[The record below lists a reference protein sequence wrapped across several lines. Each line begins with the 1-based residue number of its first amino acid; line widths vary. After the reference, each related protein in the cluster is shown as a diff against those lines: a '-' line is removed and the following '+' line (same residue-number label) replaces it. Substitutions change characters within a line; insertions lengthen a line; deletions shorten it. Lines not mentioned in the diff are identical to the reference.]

1 MIEIQKVDRYF
12 DPENMSLKESCKVPV
27 GLLLRNYDKN
37 PEYNDNL
44 VTVQQSVEKIS
55 DDMQGSMRKLLD
67 NNSALQGIEG
77 KTAKL
82 GELAGKFKNEAGK
95 LKDKIYRERN
105 MQIIVAALVSLFLF
119 AVIVYM
125 VRTIG
130 E

>member
-1 MIEIQKVDRYF
+1 M
-12 DPENMSLKESCKVPV
+12 NLKESCKVPV
-27 GLLLRNYDKN
+27 GHLLRNYDKN

-67 NNSALQGIEG
+67 NTSALQGIEG

-105 MQIIVAALVSLFLF
+105 MQIIVAALVSLFLLV
-119 AVIVYM
+119 VIVYM
-125 VRTIG
+125 VRTVG
-130 E
+130 Q